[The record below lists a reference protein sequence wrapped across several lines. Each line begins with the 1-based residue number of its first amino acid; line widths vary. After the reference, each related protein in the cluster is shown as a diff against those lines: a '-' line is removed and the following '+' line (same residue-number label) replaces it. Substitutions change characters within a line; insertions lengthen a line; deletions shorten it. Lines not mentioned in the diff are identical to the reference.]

1 MGISTVTGLDS
12 TGATKTLIAAE
23 NTSGHLAAATVIV
36 DEDGNSIEG
45 GEYITQLGERLAM
58 GVTTTGEDLWPGND
72 LASAPTSHT
81 TVPTPSA
88 SGEQMEWLSES
99 ANDTIAGTGIQ
110 KVKLEVL
117 RVSGARRT
125 IELDTN
131 GTTPVA
137 LPDTDVIFIN
147 DMYSSQVGSNN
158 VAAGHGFVRNVATP
172 GLVYDMIAAGG
183 NRSLVPHYMVP
194 VGLKL
199 KLEHWDASEGQ
210 GKRVSVRI
218 RADCTPGGVRQ
229 AGVFL
234 FKGVAYLNKSTQPT
248 EMFDTIPA
256 FSIVKVS
263 GWPDAGASGS
273 DCATVWSG
281 RLISA

>member
-1 MGISTVTGLDS
+1 MGMSTVTGKDAGS
-12 TGATKTLIAAE
+12 NTKTLIAAE
-23 NTSGHLAAATVIV
+23 NASGHFAAATVAV
-36 DEDGNSIEG
+36 DDDGNSIVG

-131 GTTPVA
+131 GTTPVP

-147 DMYSSQVGSNN
+147 DMYSSQVGSNG
-158 VAAGHGFVRNVATP
+158 VAAGHGLVRNVATP

-183 NRSLVPHYMVP
+183 NRSLVPHFMVP
-194 VGLKL
+194 AGMKL
-199 KLEHWDASEGQ
+199 KLNYWDATEGQ

-218 RADCTPGGVRQ
+218 RADCTSSGVRQ

-234 FKGVAYLNKSTQPT
+234 FKDIAYLKQSGK
-248 EMFDTIPA
+248 EAMLCDTIPE

-263 GWPDAGASGS
+263 GWPDGATG
-273 DCATVWSG
+273 
-281 RLISA
+281 